1 MVTSLREVL
10 LQISFSFQG
19 LCPQGLPKEQFVC
32 RLISWMGLR
41 SLATVNANWTSA
53 VPYTVKITKLLRKCR
68 MIVPPHDKLVK
79 HDKNQWTD
87 SRNIKQNILQQFHH
101 AARLMDSSCATLT
114 TRDRTPWNGTSLRD
128 MFRAG
133 LTLGICTTP
142 HSLSWTNIR
151 TPKALRTC
159 RTPTAKT
166 DALDC
171 HRQESKGKAPVEH
184 TGRVKNHIVSCSYIT
199 LKYAR
204 SGRNTVCSP
213 YSTVNT
219 HTHLCVF
226 SFPHKYELYRSSVT
240 LAADSVGRPV
250 IVAACK
256 LI

>member
-1 MVTSLREVL
+1 
-10 LQISFSFQG
+10 
-19 LCPQGLPKEQFVC
+19 
-32 RLISWMGLR
+32 
-41 SLATVNANWTSA
+41 
-53 VPYTVKITKLLRKCR
+53 
-68 MIVPPHDKLVK
+68 
-79 HDKNQWTD
+79 
-87 SRNIKQNILQQFHH
+87 
-101 AARLMDSSCATLT
+101 
-114 TRDRTPWNGTSLRD
+114 

-226 SFPHKYELYRSSVT
+226 SFPRKYELYRSSVT